1 MSIETTSEF
10 FSVPR
15 PFSKTVYPNTCNMFI
30 LWNSTKI
37 RSLFVL
43 LSDLSCFRQQSEII
57 YVKIKINLIRNNIIE
72 NLFFLVFFSNKL
84 YVCTNTLST
93 KSEKNHLLKRVSMTP
108 FLVQIIRFQELQG
121 ACSSTKKSQEG
132 AYRQEI
138 M

>member
-37 RSLFVL
+37 RSLFVR

-57 YVKIKINLIRNNIIE
+57 YVKKKINLIRNNIIE
-72 NLFFLVFFSNKL
+72 NLFFFWSSSPTSSM
-84 YVCTNTLST
+84 YVQVTWAPN
-93 KSEKNHLLKRVSMTP
+93 LKRTI
-108 FLVQIIRFQELQG
+108 FWRELVWRHSWFKLFAFKSFRAHAQAPKNL
-121 ACSSTKKSQEG
+121 KKE
-132 AYRQEI
+132 RI
-138 M
+138 DKK

>member
-1 MSIETTSEF
+1 MSIETTSKF

-72 NLFFLVFFSNKL
+72 NLFFWSSSPTSSM
-84 YVCTNTLST
+84 YVQVTWAPN
-93 KSEKNHLLKRVSMTP
+93 LKRTI
-108 FLVQIIRFQELQG
+108 FWRELVWRHSWFNLFAFKSFRAHAQAPKNL
-121 ACSSTKKSQEG
+121 KKE
-132 AYRQEI
+132 RI
-138 M
+138 DKK

>member
-15 PFSKTVYPNTCNMFI
+15 PFSKTVYPNTCTMFI

-37 RSLFVL
+37 RSLFVR

-72 NLFFLVFFSNKL
+72 NLFWSSSSTSSM
-84 YVCTNTLST
+84 YVQVTWAPN
-93 KSEKNHLLKRVSMTP
+93 LKRTI
-108 FLVQIIRFQELQG
+108 FWRELVWRHSWFNLFAFKSFRAHAQAPKNL
-121 ACSSTKKSQEG
+121 KKE
-132 AYRQEI
+132 RI
-138 M
+138 DKK